1 MSAASKHPTD
11 KLAAADTRL
20 RVLTCNILAGGS
32 VRKYRHYLT
41 EGWKQVLPMRSKR
54 ENLDR
59 LAELLPGFDI
69 VGLQEADAG
78 SLRSAFLNQTEY
90 LAEVAGFPY
99 WSHQPNRK
107 IAQFAASSNGL
118 LTRYKPADVRDHALP
133 SRIPGRGAMWV
144 RFDLGGEDLIVVIA
158 HLSLGPKARARQLDF
173 IADLIWSSPHVVLMG
188 DFNCALDSIEMAGFL
203 RRTDLSPNHA
213 EPPPT
218 FPSWRPR
225 RAIDH
230 ILVSEKME
238 IASLYTLPST
248 ASDHLPLA
256 AEIRLPA
263 ALRLPAVAPR

>member
-1 MSAASKHPTD
+1 MS
-11 KLAAADTRL
+11 
-20 RVLTCNILAGGS
+20 CNILAGGS

-54 ENLDR
+54 ENLDHFAGR
-59 LAELLPGFDI
+59 LAGFDI

-78 SLRSAFLNQTEY
+78 SLRSGFLNQTEY
-90 LAEVAGFPY
+90 LAEVAGFPH

-107 IAQFAASSNGL
+107 IAQFAASSNGML
-118 LTRYKPADVRDHALP
+118 SRIKPAEVRDHPLP

-144 RFDLGGEDLIVVIA
+144 RFDLGDDDLIVVIV
-158 HLSLGPKARARQLDF
+158 HLSLGPKARERQLAF

-188 DFNCALDSIEMAGFL
+188 DFNCPLDSTEMTHFL
-203 RRTDLSPNHA
+203 RRTDLTPAHA

-230 ILVSEKME
+230 ILVSDKME
-238 IASLYTLPST
+238 IENLYTLPHI

-256 AEIRLPA
+256 ADIRLPS
-263 ALRLPAVAPR
+263 ALRWPAVEAR